1 MDGEFFIRAG
11 VRLASVIYR
20 LLLLLAPRGA
30 SSVAAIKIELEGRK
44 EEPGFFPGEQLRMSY
59 RSSVI
64 GCESSR
70 KRKTISH
77 APGPNCLGRLCRI
90 LFLIEILREG
100 RRRVNRRQCSTSSC
114 YVKHESLRF
123 GKREKK
129 KERNPL
135 VDFLPFPFF
144 VLDENLKRAT

>member
-1 MDGEFFIRAG
+1 MANVLFAPEFDSHQLFID
-11 VRLASVIYR
+11 SCCSS
-20 LLLLLAPRGA
+20 PR
-30 SSVAAIKIELEGRK
+30 VDAIKIELEGWK
-44 EEPGFFPGEQLRMSY
+44 EEPGFFPSEQLRMSY

-90 LFLIEILREG
+90 LFLIKILREG
-100 RRRVNRRQCSTSSC
+100 RRRVNRRQWSTSSC

-123 GKREKK
+123 GKRE
-129 KERNPL
+129 R
-135 VDFLPFPFF
+135 
-144 VLDENLKRAT
+144 KRQGTLSLIFCLFRSLCLTKI